1 MKALVYKGIKE
12 VELIEVPNPEI
23 LAPTDVIVKV
33 ECAAICGSDMHVYHG
48 RETGIDINTIMGHEF
63 VGTIVEVGESVKN
76 FNIGDEVIS
85 PFTINCGQC
94 YYCKIGLTARCE
106 HSQLYGWVEKGVGL
120 QGIHAEF
127 ARVPFADSTLVHK
140 PEELSWE
147 KANLVSDNLPTGY
160 FGAEMVDIHPDGI
173 YAVVGCGSVGL
184 MAVLSAFLKGAKTV
198 YALDKLSFRLE
209 KAASFGAIPVNIDEE
224 DAVERIKAGTEGRG
238 VDGVIEAVGSAAPL
252 KLAFDLLR
260 PGGVLG
266 SVGVQAFDQV
276 PFSPPS
282 LYDKN
287 ITLKFGRCSA
297 RHYIDKV
304 LPLIDTLP
312 FDVLDVVTH
321 YFPLSEAKEAY
332 RVFDEEKESA
342 IKVLLK
348 P

>member
-12 VELIEVPNPEI
+12 VEIVEVPTPEI
-23 LAPTDVIVKV
+23 LAPTDAIVKV

-48 RETGIDINTIMGHEF
+48 RERGIDIGTTMGHEF
-63 VGTIVEVGESVKN
+63 VGTVVEVGKSIKT

-85 PFTINCGQC
+85 PFTTNCGQC
-94 YYCKIGLTARCE
+94 YYCQTGLTARCE
-106 HSQLYGWVEKGVGL
+106 HSQLFGWVEKGVGL
-120 QGIHAEF
+120 QGVHAELV
-127 ARVPFADSTLVHK
+127 RVPFADSTLVRK
-140 PEELSWE
+140 PNELSWE
-147 KANLVSDNLPTGY
+147 QANLISDNLPTGF
-160 FGAEMVDIHPDGI
+160 FGTEMVNINPEGV

-184 MAVLSAFLKGAKTV
+184 MAIISAFAQGAKKV
-198 YALDKLSFRLE
+198 YALDRIPFRLE
-209 KAASFGAIPVNIDEE
+209 KAASFGAIPVNIEE
-224 DAVERIKAGTEGRG
+224 QDPVEKIKSETGGRG

-260 PGGVLG
+260 PGGILG

-297 RHYIDKV
+297 RSYIDKV
-304 LPLIDTLP
+304 LPLIDTMP
-312 FDVLDVVTH
+312 YDVLDVVTH
-321 YFPLSEAKEAY
+321 HFKLSDAKEAY

-342 IKVLLK
+342 IKVLVK